1 MIYLNLKTSTLRA
14 PEYIGSEPTGRAT
27 WLNLLCYCCEQ
38 ENGGRIEGCAG
49 WKDRQWQQTCGVT
62 LAEVREECQLWEW
75 SGSDLAVAFYP
86 ADKQAEVQSKREAGR
101 RGGKRSGKSRRE
113 AVSEAQLQAV
123 GEAELQAVL
132 QAELER
138 KGKEGNGKEC
148 NGREGGDL
156 QKVESTPALSEFL
169 AEAQKIGV
177 EADIAT
183 EIWHDNE
190 SRPITPYGQW
200 TDYRGNPIAKWSAN
214 LMARA
219 SQIRARRGN
228 GGGKVNGN
236 GKHAPEGVW
245 ATQQR
250 IEAAVKEVERIQ
262 ANPSNKEAVPD
273 SFDRRLKPEH
283 MAKVQALK
291 SSIAEMR
298 QRLAGVEVAA

>member
-1 MIYLNLKTSTLRA
+1 MHDMKIEPSFCDHWKTKRLHKTCGAEAVLGLLRLWGQAKIKRQYTGLVLNPTKLAAVMEYPGDENALWQTMTDPDA
-14 PEYIGSEPTGRAT
+14 PWLDEEPEGTWALHGYGEHQAQIIRLWDIGKK
-27 WLNLLCYCCEQ
+27 
-38 ENGGRIEGCAG
+38 GGRPKAAPSSPNTSSSSSSSPICEPYGNHMVF
-49 WKDRQWQQTCGVT
+49 QTPT
-62 LAEVREECQLWEW
+62 LEQ
-75 SGSDLAVAFYP
+75 FI
-86 ADKQAEVQSKREAGR
+86 EAGA
-101 RGGKRSGKSRRE
+101 K
-113 AVSEAQLQAV
+113 A
-123 GEAELQAVL
+123 
-132 QAELER
+132 
-138 KGKEGNGKEC
+138 
-148 NGREGGDL
+148 
-156 QKVESTPALSEFL
+156 
-169 AEAQKIGV
+169 GV
-177 EADIAT
+177 EREIAE

-200 TDYRGNPIAKWSAN
+200 TDYRGNPIAKWQAN
-214 LMARA
+214 MMARA

-283 MAKVQALK
+283 MAKVKALK